1 MKKRNSIYETVKID
15 FNFHSNTEELAE
27 SKAQMDYTL
36 KEIEYR
42 YNMENQLLTAV
53 GNGNANEALSI
64 LNAMNL

>member
-1 MKKRNSIYETVKID
+1 MKID

-53 GNGNANEALSI
+53 ENGNANEALSI